1 MSDQLLIVE
10 RLLPASLER
19 VWRALTN
26 KEEMKKWYF
35 ALSEF
40 IPEPGFRFSFT
51 GGPEDGTQYVHLCE
65 ITEVVPEQKLT
76 YSWRYEGYDGISYV
90 TFELEEQGV
99 RLCCAS
105 RIAAYH
111 RFRSCPISRGAISK
125 QAGIILSGFLCR
137 HIFNPEGQKKATG
150 IPVALIV
157 L

>member
-10 RLLPASLER
+10 RLLPASRGR

-51 GGPEDGTQYVHLCE
+51 GGPEDGTQYVHICE
-65 ITEVVPEQKLT
+65 ITEVVPERRLA

-90 TFELEEQGV
+90 MFALEEQGAQTLL
-99 RLCCAS
+99 RLTHSGLSSFPELPDFARS
-105 RIAAYH
+105 NFEAGWNHIIGISLPAYLQ
-111 RFRSCPISRGAISK
+111 S
-125 QAGIILSGFLCR
+125 
-137 HIFNPEGQKKATG
+137 
-150 IPVALIV
+150 
-157 L
+157 